1 LVTVKKNNMI
11 EIIKNILIW
20 GCLVSGSLFFAI
32 GSIGLIRMPDVYTRI
47 HSVSILDTLSA
58 ILLILGMVLYSGLNL
73 TSLKLII
80 ILFGLLY
87 ISSVASHA
95 LARAS
100 IHDGIQPIIK
110 QSDGKLRK
118 RYSRK

>member
-1 LVTVKKNNMI
+1 MI
-11 EIIKNILIW
+11 EIIKNTLIW
-20 GCLVSGSLFFAI
+20 SCFISGSLFFAI

-47 HSVSILDTLSA
+47 HSVSILDTLST
-58 ILLILGMVLYSGLNL
+58 ILLTFGMILYSGLNL

-87 ISSVASHA
+87 ISAVASHA

-100 IHDGIQPIIK
+100 IHDGIKPIIK
-110 QSDGKLRK
+110 KSTK
-118 RYSRK
+118 RYSKK

>member
-1 LVTVKKNNMI
+1 
-11 EIIKNILIW
+11 
-20 GCLVSGSLFFAI
+20 
-32 GSIGLIRMPDVYTRI
+32 
-47 HSVSILDTLSA
+47 
-58 ILLILGMVLYSGLNL
+58 
-73 TSLKLII
+73 
-80 ILFGLLY
+80 LY